1 MPPRNPGSGLLDDAI
16 EMLRQAERL
25 QRRFFTLSE
34 PRSGGPCWEPPVDM
48 IEDAR
53 GLVVRIALPDVA
65 ADELEVRTDGAHLY
79 VRAMRPLRAT
89 HGATIHRLEIPHG
102 RFERRIA
109 LPAGRYELAERKLAD
124 GCLALTFRRL
134 G

>member
-1 MPPRNPGSGLLDDAI
+1 MPPRAPGSGLLDDAI
-16 EMLRQAERL
+16 ELLRQADRL
-25 QRRFFTLSE
+25 HRQFFTLD

-53 GLVVRIALPDVA
+53 GLVVRIALPDVDPEA
-65 ADELEVRTDGAHLY
+65 LEVRTDGANLY
-79 VRAMRPLRAT
+79 VRASRPLRAAG
-89 HGATIHRLEIPHG
+89 GATIHRLEIPHG
-102 RFERRIA
+102 RFERRIG
-109 LPAGRYELAERKLAD
+109 LPPGRYELMERRLAD

>member
-1 MPPRNPGSGLLDDAI
+1 MPPRTPGSGLLDDALDL
-16 EMLRQAERL
+16 LRQADRL
-25 QRRFFTLSE
+25 HRQFFTLST

-65 ADELEVRTDGAHLY
+65 ADDLDVRTDGANLY
-79 VRAMRPLRAT
+79 VRATRPLRAAN
-89 HGATIHRLEIPHG
+89 GATIHRLEIPHG
-102 RFERRIA
+102 RFERRIG
-109 LPAGRYELAERKLAD
+109 LPPGRYELTDRKLAD
-124 GCLALTFRRL
+124 GCLALMFRRL